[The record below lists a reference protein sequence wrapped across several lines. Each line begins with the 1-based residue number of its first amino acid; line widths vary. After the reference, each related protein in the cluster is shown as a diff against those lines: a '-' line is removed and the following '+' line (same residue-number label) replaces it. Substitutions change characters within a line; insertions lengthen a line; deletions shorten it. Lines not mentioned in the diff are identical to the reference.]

1 MEKDKKYD
9 NLYTSLKELGLGDS
23 EADLYMISLKL
34 GPAQLSEVAK
44 HLGISRPNIYK
55 LIKSLEVHGLVK
67 FSQKEKYS
75 RKFMVE
81 SPGSVLEALRKKKKQ
96 LSKIDEGLVLD
107 LPELMAFY
115 HQGEGTTK
123 IKVLKGKEQYVK
135 IFNQS
140 VEEENKEI
148 QFCGSAGDFIEFVS
162 WDIENN
168 WIRKRLKKNVFIK
181 VLTIPSGTA
190 DALKVRDSREKR
202 ETRFLKVANPFRSS
216 FMLYANK
223 LIIWQPEAPL
233 AVIVEDVYIVK
244 MMRELFDVL
253 WKVSLD

>member
-9 NLYTSLKELGLGDS
+9 SLYTSLKELGLGDL
-23 EADLYMISLKL
+23 EADLYVISLKL
-34 GPAQLSEVAK
+34 GPAQISEISK
-44 HLGISRPNIYK
+44 HLGISRPNVYK
-55 LIKSLEVHGLVK
+55 VIKSLETHGLVR
-67 FSQKEKYS
+67 FSEKEKYA
-75 RKFMVE
+75 RNFMVE
-81 SPGSVLEALRKKKKQ
+81 PPSSVLEALRKKKNQ
-96 LSKIDEGLVLD
+96 LSKIDEGFVLD
-107 LPELMAFY
+107 LPDLMAFY

-148 QFCGSAGDFIEFVS
+148 QFCGSSGDFIEFVS

-190 DALKVRDSREKR
+190 DALKKRDGREKR
-202 ETRFLKVANPFRSS
+202 ETRILKVANPFRSS

-223 LIIWQPEAPL
+223 MIIWQPEAPL

-244 MMRELFDVL
+244 MMKELFEVL
-253 WKVSLD
+253 WKVSIE